1 MLRASA
7 RSNKFL
13 TPSLPDLWD
22 AKKRGGLIQKQKHML
37 LAAQAFVFRFVLVL
51 LLICGVVLCQASPQA
66 GTKAN

>member
-1 MLRASA
+1 MQ
-7 RSNKFL
+7 
-13 TPSLPDLWD
+13 
-22 AKKRGGLIQKQKHML
+22 KKRGGLIQKQKHML